1 MILFE
6 FNIVNHRH
14 NSEKMACKITDLT
27 QTDVK
32 HTNNVIISELSDYA
46 KKILCPK
53 ENHFNLPHNNQ
64 MLIVSIAVHFQPHN
78 LPH

>member
-27 QTDVK
+27 QTDIK
-32 HTNNVIISELSDYA
+32 HTNNVIISELSHYA
-46 KKILCPK
+46 KKDSL
-53 ENHFNLPHNNQ
+53 
-64 MLIVSIAVHFQPHN
+64 S
-78 LPH
+78 